1 MNSNRLGLLPI
12 VISAVVLFAV
22 SCGKDDPMSPY
33 QPEINNATDNFQF
46 QITAAKNLDHSEN
59 YVWRNTGA
67 QATINQSCAITG
79 GSAILTVSDS
89 TGTQVYQRNLAD
101 NGTFQTTP
109 GAPGPWIVRVA
120 FTNLD
125 GTINFRAQKL

>member
-1 MNSNRLGLLPI
+1 MNAKILAPLTIL
-12 VISAVVLFAV
+12 ISAAVLFAA

-33 QPEINNATDNFQF
+33 QPEIANVADNFQF
-46 QITAAKNLDHSEN
+46 QITAAQNLDHSEN

-79 GSAILTVSDS
+79 GTAIVTLSDS
-89 TGTQVYQRNLAD
+89 TGAQLYQGNLAD
-101 NGTFQTTP
+101 DGTFQSAV
-109 GAPGPWIVRVA
+109 GAPGPWVIRVN

-125 GTINFRAQKL
+125 GTVNFRAQKM